1 MSPSIFIVEKRKKNA
16 NSGFS
21 PMNMKS
27 NSCIEISDFYEKPFS
42 RILSILSKNGTPSKE
57 VRMGETRIHRVERI
71 RFSGNRMNL
80 IVDDQEYRVNVDEI
94 SDRLARADQE
104 QRGNFEVSPSGYGI
118 HWPEIDEDVSIDG
131 IIGTKTAVREK
142 TPRKSE
148 TAAS

>member
-1 MSPSIFIVEKRKKNA
+1 
-16 NSGFS
+16 
-21 PMNMKS
+21 
-27 NSCIEISDFYEKPFS
+27 
-42 RILSILSKNGTPSKE
+42 
-57 VRMGETRIHRVERI
+57 MGETRIHRVEGI

-131 IIGTKTAVREK
+131 IIGTKTAVRERP
-142 TPRKSE
+142 PRKSE

>member
-1 MSPSIFIVEKRKKNA
+1 
-16 NSGFS
+16 
-21 PMNMKS
+21 
-27 NSCIEISDFYEKPFS
+27 
-42 RILSILSKNGTPSKE
+42 
-57 VRMGETRIHRVERI
+57 MGETRIHRVGRI

-104 QRGNFEVSPSGYGI
+104 QRDNFEVSPSGYGI

-131 IIGTKTAVREK
+131 IIGTKTAVRERP
-142 TPRKSE
+142 PRKAE

>member
-1 MSPSIFIVEKRKKNA
+1 
-16 NSGFS
+16 
-21 PMNMKS
+21 
-27 NSCIEISDFYEKPFS
+27 
-42 RILSILSKNGTPSKE
+42 
-57 VRMGETRIHRVERI
+57 MGETRIHRVERI

-142 TPRKSE
+142 TPRRDE

>member
-1 MSPSIFIVEKRKKNA
+1 
-16 NSGFS
+16 
-21 PMNMKS
+21 
-27 NSCIEISDFYEKPFS
+27 
-42 RILSILSKNGTPSKE
+42 
-57 VRMGETRIHRVERI
+57 
-71 RFSGNRMNL
+71 MNL

-131 IIGTKTAVREK
+131 IIGTKTAVRERP
-142 TPRKSE
+142 PRKSE